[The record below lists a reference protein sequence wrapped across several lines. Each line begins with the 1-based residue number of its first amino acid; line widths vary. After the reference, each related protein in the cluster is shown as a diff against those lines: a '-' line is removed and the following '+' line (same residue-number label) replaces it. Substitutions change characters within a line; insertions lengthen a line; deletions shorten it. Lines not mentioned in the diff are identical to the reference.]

1 METATNP
8 LKRALLVVLKDLST
22 RHTITSLAK
31 ELKLTRAGMWK
42 ILKKLEHD
50 NLITFKQVGVGKT
63 STGLIEL
70 NWDNILVE
78 KMLALYLTEEALVHE
93 RWRVTFAE
101 LEKMTDFLILYG
113 SILHSPKEARDIDL
127 LGIVSGSNRFIG
139 IDSIVNKIQKTE
151 MKKIH
156 TIMFG
161 REELSNELKKQ
172 NKAFIDALKKG
183 IVLFGQEEYI
193 SFMKQVHRT
202 WQR

>member
-1 METATNP
+1 METTTDP
-8 LKRALLVVLKDLST
+8 KKRALLVLLKDLST
-22 RHTITSLAK
+22 RHTVTSLAK
-31 ELKLTRAGMWK
+31 ELKLTRVGTWK
-42 ILKKLEHD
+42 ILKKLEY
-50 NLITFKQVGVGKT
+50 NALIKFSHVGMGKT
-63 STGLIEL
+63 STGLISL

-78 KMLALYLTEEALVHE
+78 KMLSLYLTEEALAHK
-93 RWRVTFAE
+93 RWMHTFAE

-113 SILHSPKEARDIDL
+113 SVLYSPREARDIDVI
-127 LGIVSGSNRFIG
+127 GIVSGGNRFVSA
-139 IDSIVNKIQKTE
+139 DNIVNKIQKIE

-156 TIMFG
+156 AIMFG
-161 REELSNELKKQ
+161 QKELLNELKKQ